1 MLGFPR
7 HLFPISCWHV
17 GVPPRPQPMNELSQI
32 VSCSHVHKQATWMP
46 RPHIKFSHGGGKS
59 LAASALGTLT
69 WLLIQHLHQND
80 QLIVQ
85 RHRRLLIQNLEQKN
99 CQLSVQSHWRL
110 IQYLQTVFHCQ
121 RHHHHQRPWSR
132 RTSSQSLLCTW
143 TAQGNPWKAACWMR
157 CSRGSRSVLM
167 S

>member
-121 RHHHHQRPWSR
+121 RHHHHKRLGAEGHPHSLCSAPGRLRETHGR
-132 RTSSQSLLCTW
+132 RRVGCG
-143 TAQGNPWKAACWMR
+143 AQEDQGAC
-157 CSRGSRSVLM
+157 
-167 S
+167 